1 MAKIKN
7 SNILYRG
14 FSTHNRLKKFRVTD
28 FDLVQQDLFNA
39 FNIKKGEKLMN
50 PNFGTIIWSMLFEP
64 FTEQVRDAITN
75 DVKRVTSYDPRL
87 AVNTIQINEFLQGI
101 QIVLNVTYIP
111 NDQTATL
118 TLNFDRDSKTAGRG
132 TVPGASSAY

>member
-1 MAKIKN
+1 MAKIQN
-7 SNILYRG
+7 SNVLYSG
-14 FSTHNRLKKFRVTD
+14 FSTHNRLKKFRVTN
-28 FDLVQQDLFNA
+28 FDLVQQDLFNV

-50 PNFGTIIWSMLFEP
+50 PNFGTIIWGMLFEP
-64 FTEQVRDAITN
+64 FTEQVRNAITD
-75 DVKRVTSYDPRL
+75 DVKRITSYDPRL

-118 TLNFDRDSKTAGRG
+118 TLNFDRDSKTISRG
-132 TVPGASSAY
+132 VVPGAGPA